1 MGCGSPLGDL
11 FYLADA
17 LLYRSQVS
25 APPPA
30 VSAPTDADPSA
41 GQALRAQ
48 LYRMYGEGQ
57 IGEEVFVALCALADS
72 GQLRSADLAV
82 HRVNVRRRGADP
94 RGDSEVGNT
103 LRGICSRLAGL
114 NETRSAS
121 EKVLADLQAR
131 LADLDRRIAEKE
143 ARARESVQTDEQI
156 ARARLTEKAELASS
170 RERLAAQAEALRAD
184 LSRLDEVRVQLE
196 AKASELEAVNARGRL
211 AQEVAQ

>member
-25 APPPA
+25 APPPTA
-30 VSAPTDADPSA
+30 AAPAGAD
-41 GQALRAQ
+41 LRAQ

-57 IGEEVFVALCALADS
+57 IKEEVFTALRALVDR

-82 HRVNVRRRGADP
+82 HRVNARRLRT
-94 RGDSEVGNT
+94 DSGGYVQVGNA
-103 LRGICSRLAGL
+103 LRGIRSRLAGL

-143 ARARESVQTDEQI
+143 ARARQSVQTDEPS

-184 LSRLDEVRVQLE
+184 LSRLDDVRVQLE